1 MCLRACLCM
10 NVQLNTRAAAL
21 KRPITV
27 PPLRS
32 MSSGEGSWNHDWHLN
47 CWHLKHT
54 RSSKIHTRTNAHKN
68 TRTHYHPHAHTL
80 AGASMQELLSLHP
93 MQLLMESFCCP
104 LRASAG
110 RRADARTHMQPPAAS
125 AIRIHRAGSS
135 ASVLTSGRKGAAAC

>member
-32 MSSGEGSWNHDWHLN
+32 MSSGEGGWNHDWHLN

-80 AGASMQELLSLHP
+80 AGASMQELLSLHGAAVDG
-93 MQLLMESFCCP
+93 ETSSFARP
-104 LRASAG
+104 PS
-110 RRADARTHMQPPAAS
+110 ARTHMQTPAAS
-125 AIRIHRAGSS
+125 ATRIHRAGSS